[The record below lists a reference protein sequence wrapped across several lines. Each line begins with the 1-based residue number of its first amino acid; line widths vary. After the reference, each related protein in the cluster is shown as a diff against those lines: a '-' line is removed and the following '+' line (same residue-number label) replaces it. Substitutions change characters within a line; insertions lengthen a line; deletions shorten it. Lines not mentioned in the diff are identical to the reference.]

1 MQNNMLKRLQRL
13 EDRTRSKPS
22 KQAQARPGH
31 QEQVRQLRLGL
42 AQMLLRPSVPGLQP
56 ACRTLAEACASLGI
70 DERGDRVR
78 QRTRE

>member
-1 MQNNMLKRLQRL
+1 MQNNMLRRLQRL
-13 EDRTRSKPS
+13 EERTRPRSS
-22 KQAQARPGH
+22 KQAHARPGH

-56 ACRTLAEACASLGI
+56 ACRTLAEALASLGI